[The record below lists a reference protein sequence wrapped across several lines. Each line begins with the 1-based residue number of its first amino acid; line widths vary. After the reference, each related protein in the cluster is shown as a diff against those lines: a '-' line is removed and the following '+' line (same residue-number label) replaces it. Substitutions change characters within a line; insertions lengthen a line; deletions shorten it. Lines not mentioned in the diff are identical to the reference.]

1 MRKILSRNSSGL
13 RMLLTVGSFIW
24 CVTANAQSN
33 GGVGVGVSATASEGA
48 HATSLGTVEAKS
60 RASNAAWLK
69 RHQAIVAKA
78 ASQSPEVMLLG
89 DSITQGWE
97 LNHKIWAQKIKSN
110 RVLNAGIASDKVEHI
125 LWRVQIGLFTTAR
138 PKIVVL
144 MAGIN
149 NLAISTPE
157 QITGGLAQIIDEIH
171 GASPATH
178 VLLMGILPSGE
189 EAQNPRRGKIRAINS
204 MIAGMAAQH
213 EVQYLDAGSL
223 FLAPDGSL
231 TKAVSFDG
239 VHLTREGYT
248 IWATA
253 LRQPLKKISRG

>member
-1 MRKILSRNSSGL
+1 MRQILGHNSSLL
-13 RMLLTVGSFIW
+13 RLLLTFGSLIW
-24 CVTANAQSN
+24 CAIANAQSYV
-33 GGVGVGVSATASEGA
+33 GGSSTVGEGA
-48 HATSLGTVEAKS
+48 HSTMWETVEAKS

-69 RHQAIVAKA
+69 RHQDIVAKA

-97 LNHKIWAQKIKSN
+97 LNHKIWAQKIKFN
-110 RVLNAGIASDKVEHI
+110 RVLNAGIASDRVEHI
-125 LWRVQIGLFTTAR
+125 LWRVQNGLFTTAR

-149 NLAISTPE
+149 NLAISTPD
-157 QITGGLAQIIDEIH
+157 QITGGLSQIIDEIH
-171 GASPATH
+171 RASPATR

-189 EAQNPRRGKIRAINS
+189 EAQNPRRGKIRSVNA

-223 FLAPDGSL
+223 FLAPDGTL
-231 TKAVSFDG
+231 TKSVSFDG

-253 LRQPLKKISRG
+253 LRQPLKKISRS

>member
-1 MRKILSRNSSGL
+1 MRQILRLNSCGL
-13 RMLLTVGSFIW
+13 RLLLSVGSLIW
-24 CVTANAQSN
+24 CATGNAQAKVGL
-33 GGVGVGVSATASEGA
+33 GGSAAVSEGA
-48 HATSLGTVEAKS
+48 HAPSFGTVEARS

-69 RHQAIVAKA
+69 RHQDIVAKA
-78 ASQSPEVMLLG
+78 ATQSPEVMLLG

-97 LNHKIWAQKIKSN
+97 LNHKIWAQKTKFN
-110 RVLNAGIASDKVEHI
+110 RVLNAGIASDRVEHI
-125 LWRVQIGLFTTAR
+125 LWRVQNGLFATAR

-157 QITGGLAQIIDEIH
+157 QITGGLAQIVDEIH
-171 GASPATH
+171 RASPATH

-189 EAQNPRRGKIRAINS
+189 DAENPRRGKIRSVNA
-204 MIAGMAAQH
+204 MISAMAAQH

-223 FLAPDGSL
+223 FLAPDGRL